1 MIIDWKNLEIA
12 EFISPEGLDL
22 IRRLLDS
29 NPNER
34 YCYERMKL
42 IKNHPYF
49 NNIDWEN
56 CRKRPNP
63 YLRSYVLNKIK
74 QDKKV
79 EIEKETITVNISE
92 NIEKSDYYTKKIE
105 NLYEKNKLELKKD
118 LAKKVLE
125 IDIDQF
131 DTNFDDLY

>member
-63 YLRSYVLNKIK
+63 YLRSYVKILR
-74 QDKKV
+74 KV
-79 EIEKETITVNISE
+79 IIMQRKLKICM
-92 NIEKSDYYTKKIE
+92 KKI
-105 NLYEKNKLELKKD
+105 NWSLKRIWPRK
-118 LAKKVLE
+118 
-125 IDIDQF
+125 F
-131 DTNFDDLY
+131 